1 MGQVAPAQANEEG
14 QAGGVLMIVVASLTS
29 IASPGTPQMDAL
41 LDADYAHAT
50 NLRARY
56 RIYVLGA
63 SS

>member
-1 MGQVAPAQANEEG
+1 
-14 QAGGVLMIVVASLTS
+14 MIVVASSTS
-29 IASPGTPQMDAL
+29 IVSPGSTQMDAL

-63 SS
+63 AS

>member
-1 MGQVAPAQANEEG
+1 
-14 QAGGVLMIVVASLTS
+14 MIVVASPTS
-29 IASPGTPQMDAL
+29 IASPGSPQMDAL

-63 SS
+63 AS